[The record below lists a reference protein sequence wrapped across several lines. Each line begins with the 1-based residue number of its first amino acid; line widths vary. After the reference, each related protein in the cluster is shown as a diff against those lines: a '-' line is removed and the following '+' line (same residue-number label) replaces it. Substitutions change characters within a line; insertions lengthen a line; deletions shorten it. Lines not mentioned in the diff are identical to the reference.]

1 MARNIPPL
9 LPLETKHK
17 EGSQSNSAQ
26 FSGFSKVK
34 NLYITGH
41 SDGAIN
47 FWDVSCPFLT
57 LLLPLKQQVIFSNFV
72 LFSWTETENCL
83 SVCFGVISLNSNI
96 STASWMIKLR
106 LFKLEHSFYNGCL

>member
-47 FWDVSCPFLT
+47 FWDVSCPFLI
-57 LLLPLKQQVIFSNFV
+57 LLLPLKQQVIFSNFFFYSRGQKQKTACLFV
-72 LFSWTETENCL
+72 LVS
-83 SVCFGVISLNSNI
+83 
-96 STASWMIKLR
+96 
-106 LFKLEHSFYNGCL
+106 